1 MHTYI
6 NLIYHFLLRMKYD
19 NQIIV
24 LSSLKSKKKINL
36 KDINSIPTRVLLSR
50 MNEKEGQI
58 LNSLKAFKKY
68 LIQDET
74 DQPI

>member
-1 MHTYI
+1 MTE
-6 NLIYHFLLRMKYD
+6 YD